1 MVGDKHIRVDLE
13 GKEEDD
19 KNDFETSVFIG
30 NLPWVVNEEELRSHF
45 EDAGKILNVRV
56 IRDKETFIGK
66 GIAYIQFAS
75 TEDMKRALE
84 TKNNTKFKGRDLR
97 VKRATPTERREKK
110 QEKKREKK
118 EHWKEANKDTKK
130 KVRHHRK
137 PREEV
142 VDKKE
147 DESRN
152 KELKTITPFV
162 QHARQSM
169 KLTNDNV
176 DCTSK
181 IAVRGKKDKQKV
193 KEQLLES
200 HDLRT
205 SRV

>member
-1 MVGDKHIRVDLE
+1 MKATEQLNQVVVGDKHIRVDLD
-13 GKEEDD
+13 GKEDAD

-75 TEDMKRALE
+75 TEDMKMALE

-118 EHWKEANKDTKK
+118 EHYKEERKDNKK
-130 KVRHHRK
+130 KVRRHRQ

-142 VDKKE
+142 VDVKE
-147 DESRN
+147 DERQK
-152 KELKTITPFV
+152 KELKAITPFV
-162 QHARQSM
+162 KFSRDGM
-169 KLTNDNV
+169 K
-176 DCTSK
+176 
-181 IAVRGKKDKQKV
+181 
-193 KEQLLES
+193 
-200 HDLRT
+200 
-205 SRV
+205 

>member
-1 MVGDKHIRVDLE
+1 MR
-13 GKEEDD
+13 
-19 KNDFETSVFIG
+19 
-30 NLPWVVNEEELRSHF
+30 LR
-45 EDAGKILNVRV
+45 
-56 IRDKETFIGK
+56 
-66 GIAYIQFAS
+66 
-75 TEDMKRALE
+75 
-84 TKNNTKFKGRDLR
+84 
-97 VKRATPTERREKK
+97 TERREKK